1 MKRSLLEQYLAQTDD
16 RIDRATEQLERLSR
30 TAIQLKEAGRDAQI
44 ADELL
49 TQFERSLQILRNDR
63 DLILR
68 ALTQIGESRLP
79 PGVGEHPGGRVST
92 ASRAPAAASVARQ
105 QSEQAREPPSHAA
118 RPLRRPPVPGD
129 HPGGRLSLGAPLY
142 RG

>member
-16 RIDRATEQLERLSR
+16 HIDRATERLERLSR

-49 TQFERSLQILRNDR
+49 TQFERSLQILRTDR

-68 ALTQIGESRLP
+68 ALTQIGEGRER
-79 PGVGEHPGGRVST
+79 VRVSLGH
-92 ASRAPAAASVARQ
+92 ARS
-105 QSEQAREPPSHAA
+105 QSFTENGQH
-118 RPLRRPPVPGD
+118 L
-129 HPGGRLSLGAPLY
+129 
-142 RG
+142 